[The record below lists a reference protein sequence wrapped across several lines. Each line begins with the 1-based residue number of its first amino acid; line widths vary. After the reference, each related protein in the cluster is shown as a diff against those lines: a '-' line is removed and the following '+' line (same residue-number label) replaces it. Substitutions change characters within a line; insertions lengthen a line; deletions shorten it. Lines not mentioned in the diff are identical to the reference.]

1 MLTEDG
7 QFDRAPKRVPEPQKL
22 QTFLDFLES
31 VKLGL
36 LFARWGPEIH
46 LDHWVGW
53 FANLVRDHPTKYPH
67 LRELYV
73 RSSWSLCMKM
83 RDGTSFA
90 IAHREVIDNTSVSE
104 ALARHLPPDSKGKGD
119 KGGKGDRKGKSK
131 QPPHDPSGPGL
142 VHTSQ
147 VGARPTQDRAP
158 PGPHSAGFS
167 RQDTASS
174 APVASL
180 LTAHSSRHTR
190 FLLGLKRQLSRQPR
204 DSSERPCRSGRHP
217 ARALSGT
224 RPPLRLLAP

>member
-53 FANLVRDHPTKYPH
+53 FVNVVRDHPTKYPH

-83 RDGTSFA
+83 REGTSFA

-131 QPPHDPSGPGL
+131 QPPHDPTGPGL

-147 VGARPTQDRAP
+147 VGARPIQDRA
-158 PGPHSAGFS
+158 PHSAGFS
-167 RQDTASS
+167 RQGTASS

-180 LTAHSSRHTR
+180 LTAHSSRHTP
-190 FLLGLKRQLSRQPR
+190 FLLGLKRQRSRQPR